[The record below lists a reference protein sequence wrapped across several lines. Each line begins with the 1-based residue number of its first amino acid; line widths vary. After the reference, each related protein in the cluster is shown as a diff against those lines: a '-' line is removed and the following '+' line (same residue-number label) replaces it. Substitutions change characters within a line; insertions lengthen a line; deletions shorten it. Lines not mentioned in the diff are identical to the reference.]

1 MPLYGEMCKVSN
13 RDPKLTFIVFSHIW
27 SQDENTMGII
37 IFVTLF
43 FAFSLKLLLSSMLN
57 LLIFLFREN
66 LLSLDLCYNYIS
78 NLKETVTTLAL
89 LPKLRN
95 LLLKGNPVFVSRVR
109 YLIYLMYLI
118 WYMEIVS

>member
-1 MPLYGEMCKVSN
+1 MPLYGEMCKVNN

-57 LLIFLFREN
+57 LLTFLFREN

>member
-1 MPLYGEMCKVSN
+1 
-13 RDPKLTFIVFSHIW
+13 
-27 SQDENTMGII
+27 MGII

-43 FAFSLKLLLSSMLN
+43 FAFSLTLLLSSMLN
-57 LLIFLFREN
+57 LLTFLFRGN

-109 YLIYLMYLI
+109 YLIHLMYLI
-118 WYMEIVS
+118 GTRKLFLDQLRDVKPVARVALKFC

>member
-1 MPLYGEMCKVSN
+1 
-13 RDPKLTFIVFSHIW
+13 
-27 SQDENTMGII
+27 MGII
-37 IFVTLF
+37 IFATLF

-57 LLIFLFREN
+57 LLTFLFREN